1 LNLILGMI
9 ELLQINSQ
17 DKKTFDYLKNM
28 QSASEHL
35 LNLIT
40 DLLSMSKEDASDVK
54 INIAPINLP
63 IFFEEIAFIIGPECR
78 KKNLAFQMHISHDL
92 PAQLSGDPVKIRQI
106 LLNLLR
112 NSLKYTNSGKLSLNV
127 ELVKKSPTDLAPLC
141 HLRFEVKD
149 TGVGIPKGK
158 MNLIFDRFFQI
169 EDSKMLAEGGVGL
182 GLSIVKDLVS
192 KMHGNIVVKS
202 ELGKGST
209 FTVELDLECR
219 DEQIWINQ
227 YQLVRS
233 NLTRLALICDTKEQ
247 TAVITRLLPQKIFSV
262 TDIIPEEI
270 ASSAHIAEYDQ
281 YVVASTSRIALKNL
295 RDKIGDKK
303 IILIADDPGLTADS
317 PHKNTQLIDN
327 LPILSSK
334 LFDALDFKAIKKK
347 SSLPT
352 EAEQL
357 QIKTQKTISILAVDD
372 DAGNRELLKAYLN
385 DPQFKVEFAG
395 DGKEAFLLFVNNKPD
410 LVIADLRMPIMNGF
424 ELAEAIKNYETENM
438 TNGIATPIILL
449 TADALEN
456 TSNEAKNYAISKFL
470 TKPIRRTK
478 LLNAIHETYNE
489 FYS

>member
-1 LNLILGMI
+1 
-9 ELLQINSQ
+9 
-17 DKKTFDYLKNM
+17 
-28 QSASEHL
+28 
-35 LNLIT
+35 
-40 DLLSMSKEDASDVK
+40 
-54 INIAPINLP
+54 
-63 IFFEEIAFIIGPECR
+63 
-78 KKNLAFQMHISHDL
+78 
-92 PAQLSGDPVKIRQI
+92 
-106 LLNLLR
+106 
-112 NSLKYTNSGKLSLNV
+112 
-127 ELVKKSPTDLAPLC
+127 
-141 HLRFEVKD
+141 
-149 TGVGIPKGK
+149 
-158 MNLIFDRFFQI
+158 
-169 EDSKMLAEGGVGL
+169 
-182 GLSIVKDLVS
+182 
-192 KMHGNIVVKS
+192 
-202 ELGKGST
+202 
-209 FTVELDLECR
+209 
-219 DEQIWINQ
+219 
-227 YQLVRS
+227 LVRS